1 MGISNYQMSSVI
13 ALLPEVGLLLLAGV
27 VLTMDVLLKDDR
39 KHLMA
44 VTTAVGSLLII
55 LASLIYSQP
64 SGDLI
69 WGGMVR
75 DDMLAFVFRL
85 TFIFAGG
92 ITFIY
97 I

>member
-13 ALLPEVGLLLLAGV
+13 SLLPEVGLLVLAGV

-39 KHLMA
+39 KHLIA

-55 LASLIYSQP
+55 LAALMYSQP

-69 WGGMVR
+69 
-75 DDMLAFVFRL
+75 
-85 TFIFAGG
+85 
-92 ITFIY
+92 
-97 I
+97 